1 MILGRLLEFEII
13 KIYKMLKSFTTVN
26 EGIHD
31 SFIVDLECLS
41 YDHDQFLK
49 DSPYSFCDRELDNSV
64 SSLMEKSSDGFIGL
78 KALNCSKN
86 VILKNRDGDTC
97 NLGGK
102 VSGLLFPQAKQ
113 ALGFLE
119 KYFDG
124 PSH

>member
-1 MILGRLLEFEII
+1 
-13 KIYKMLKSFTTVN
+13 MLKSFTTVN

-31 SFIVDLECLS
+31 SFIVDLERFG

-49 DSPYSFCDRELDNSV
+49 DSPYPFCDRELDNSV
-64 SSLMEKSSDGFIGL
+64 SGLMEKSSNSFIGF

-102 VSGLLFPQAKQ
+102 VSGLRFSQAKQ
-113 ALGFLE
+113 VLCFLE
-119 KYFDG
+119 QFME
-124 PSH
+124 SFT

>member
-86 VILKNRDGDTC
+86 VILKNRDGDT
-97 NLGGK
+97 
-102 VSGLLFPQAKQ
+102 
-113 ALGFLE
+113 
-119 KYFDG
+119 
-124 PSH
+124 